1 MSGTQLNGE
10 LNGILAIRLK
20 CIYNI
25 HFHCVAY
32 TQECY
37 TRLLMH
43 SVKMV
48 KHIVNA
54 TWSHFVCNQYQLQQA
69 KKLND
74 INGNNNC

>member
-1 MSGTQLNGE
+1 
-10 LNGILAIRLK
+10 
-20 CIYNI
+20 
-25 HFHCVAY
+25 
-32 TQECY
+32 
-37 TRLLMH
+37 MH